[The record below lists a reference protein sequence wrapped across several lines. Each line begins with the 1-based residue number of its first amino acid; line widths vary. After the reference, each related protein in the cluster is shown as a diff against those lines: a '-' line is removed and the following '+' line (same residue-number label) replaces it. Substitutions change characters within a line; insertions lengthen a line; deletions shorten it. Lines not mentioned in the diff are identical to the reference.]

1 MNPVHAVA
9 SVLRNLLN
17 FSGRASRS
25 EFWWVFLIAVVVV
38 FVLQSQFLGWIS
50 PLSLSYFDPVHI
62 AISIIQYL
70 LGLAV
75 ILPVVYLV
83 VMPAV
88 AARRLHDTGRSARWL
103 LIPCVVILGWAIIVG
118 IATLVGSTFFD
129 DGWVVV
135 FAAVLFGVIW
145 ALISL
150 VGMVAMTIV
159 LAAPGA
165 VGPNR
170 YGPDPLRPELG
181 SDWILQPAPAR
192 ASDATPDA
200 SAVSATGHD
209 VSEPDSLLESGPAN
223 RQFCTQCGTQL
234 QAGAQFCTLCGT
246 AA

>member
-9 SVLRNLLN
+9 SVLRNLFN
-17 FSGRASRS
+17 FSGRARRP
-25 EFWWVFLIAVVVV
+25 EFWWVFLIVVVV
-38 FVLQSQFLGWIS
+38 GFVFLNQFLGRIS
-50 PLSLSYFDPVHI
+50 PFSLSYFDPVDF
-62 AISIIQYL
+62 AISIIQSL
-70 LGLAV
+70 LSLAV

-103 LIPCVVILGWAIIVG
+103 LIPCAVILGLAIVLG
-118 IATLVGSTFFD
+118 IATLDGSPFFD
-129 DGWVVV
+129 DGWGVVI
-135 FAAVLFGVIW
+135 AAVLFGVIW
-145 ALISL
+145 ALISMVGL
-150 VGMVAMTIV
+150 VALTIV

-170 YGPDPLRPELG
+170 YGPYPLRPELG
-181 SDWILQPAPAR
+181 SDWILQPAPA
-192 ASDATPDA
+192 SGATPDA
-200 SAVSATGHD
+200 SGVSATGHD
-209 VSEPDSLLESGPAN
+209 VSEADSLLESGPAN

>member
-1 MNPVHAVA
+1 VNPVHAVA
-9 SVLRNLLN
+9 SVLRNLFN
-17 FSGRASRS
+17 FSGRARRP
-25 EFWWVFLIAVVVV
+25 EFWWFFLIVVVV
-38 FVLQSQFLGWIS
+38 GFVFLNQFLGRIS
-50 PLSLSYFDPVHI
+50 PFSLSYFDPVDF
-62 AISIIQYL
+62 AISIIQSL

-118 IATLVGSTFFD
+118 IATLDGSPFFD
-129 DGWVVV
+129 DGWGVVI
-135 FAAVLFGVIW
+135 AAVVFGVIW
-145 ALISL
+145 ALIGL
-150 VGMVAMTIV
+150 VGMVALTIV
-159 LAAPGA
+159 LAVPGA

-181 SDWILQPAPAR
+181 SDWIVQPAPA
-192 ASDATPDA
+192 SGATPDA
-200 SAVSATGHD
+200 SGVSATGHD
-209 VSEPDSLLESGPAN
+209 VSEADSLLESGPAN

>member
-9 SVLRNLLN
+9 SVLRNLFN
-17 FSGRASRS
+17 FSGRASRP
-25 EFWWVFLIAVVVV
+25 EYWWFFLITMVVGI
-38 FVLQSQFLGWIS
+38 VLQSQFLGLIS
-50 PLSLSYFDPVHI
+50 PRSLIYFDAVNF
-62 AISIIQYL
+62 AISIIQFL
-70 LGLAV
+70 LSLAV

-103 LIPCVVILGWAIIVG
+103 LIPCFVILVLAIIVG
-118 IATLVGSTFFD
+118 ITTLVGSTFFD
-129 DGWVVV
+129 YGWGAVIT
-135 FAAVLFGVIW
+135 AVLFGIIW
-145 ALISL
+145 VLIHL
-150 VGMVAMTIV
+150 VGIVALTIV

-181 SDWILQPAPAR
+181 SDWILQPAR
-192 ASDATPDA
+192 ASNATPDA

-209 VSEPDSLLESGPAN
+209 VSAPDSLLESGPAN
-223 RQFCTQCGTQL
+223 RQFCTQCVTQL
-234 QAGAQFCTLCGT
+234 PAGAQFCTLCGT

>member
-1 MNPVHAVA
+1 MNPVDAVA

-17 FSGRASRS
+17 FSGRASRP
-25 EFWWVFLIAVVVV
+25 EYWWFFLITLVVGI
-38 FVLQSQFLGWIS
+38 VLQSQFLGWIS
-50 PLSLSYFDPVHI
+50 PRSLIHFDAVLL
-62 AISIIQYL
+62 AISIIQFL

-118 IATLVGSTFFD
+118 IATLDGSPFFD
-129 DGWVVV
+129 DGWGVVI
-135 FAAVLFGVIW
+135 AAVLFGVIW
-145 ALISL
+145 ALISMVGL
-150 VGMVAMTIV
+150 VALTIV
-159 LAAPGA
+159 LAAPGT

-181 SDWILQPAPAR
+181 SDWILQPAPA
-192 ASDATPDA
+192 SDATPDA
-200 SAVSATGHD
+200 SGTSATGHD
-209 VSEPDSLLESGPAN
+209 VSAPDSLLESRPAN

>member
-9 SVLRNLLN
+9 SVLRNLFN
-17 FSGRASRS
+17 FNGRASRP
-25 EFWWVFLIAVVVV
+25 EYWWFFLITMVVGI
-38 FVLQSQFLGWIS
+38 VLQSQFLGWIW

-62 AISIIQYL
+62 AISIIQFL

-88 AARRLHDTGRSARWL
+88 TARRLHDTGRSARWL
-103 LIPCVVILGWAIIVG
+103 LIPCFVILGWAIIVG

-129 DGWVVV
+129 DGWGAVIT
-135 FAAVLFGVIW
+135 AVLFGVIW

-150 VGMVAMTIV
+150 VGMVALTIV

-181 SDWILQPAPAR
+181 SDWILPTAR
-192 ASDATPDA
+192 ASNATPDA
-200 SAVSATGHD
+200 SGVSATGHD
-209 VSEPDSLLESGPAN
+209 VSEPDSLLESRPAN